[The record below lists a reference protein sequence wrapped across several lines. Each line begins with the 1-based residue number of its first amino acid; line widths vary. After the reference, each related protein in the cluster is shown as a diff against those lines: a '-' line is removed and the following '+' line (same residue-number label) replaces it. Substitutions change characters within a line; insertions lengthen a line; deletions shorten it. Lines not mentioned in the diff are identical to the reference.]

1 MKRILSALLV
11 LAMVLALC
19 GCSGGKSPA
28 GTVTPAP
35 QTQPEETP
43 APQTQ
48 PEETLPPETEAAE
61 AESEFS
67 LGTMTGG
74 VYENAYAGF
83 GCVLDDKWAYRT
95 AEEMQDI
102 SAETME
108 MLKGSE
114 FSEEN
119 DLYSTIMD
127 MMAENEEDLVGMN
140 VNYTRI
146 SASERVQF
154 SLASEEQMIDA
165 TLEQKDSLIDAYAQ
179 AGIEVDTMEKVSVD
193 FLGEERFA
201 IHTTASYSGV
211 PYYALQIATYNLGG
225 QYYVTLTMQS
235 FLEDNT
241 TALLDLFYPV

>member
-19 GCSGGKSPA
+19 GCSGSKSPA

-35 QTQPEETP
+35 QTQPEET
-43 APQTQ
+43 
-48 PEETLPPETEAAE
+48 LPPETEATE
-61 AESEFS
+61 EESKFS

-74 VYENAYAGF
+74 VYENTYAGF
-83 GCVLDDKWAYRT
+83 GCVLDDKWTYRT

-235 FLEDNT
+235 FMEDNT

>member
-1 MKRILSALLV
+1 
-11 LAMVLALC
+11 
-19 GCSGGKSPA
+19 
-28 GTVTPAP
+28 
-35 QTQPEETP
+35 
-43 APQTQ
+43 
-48 PEETLPPETEAAE
+48 
-61 AESEFS
+61 
-67 LGTMTGG
+67 
-74 VYENAYAGF
+74 
-83 GCVLDDKWAYRT
+83 
-95 AEEMQDI
+95 
-102 SAETME
+102 ME